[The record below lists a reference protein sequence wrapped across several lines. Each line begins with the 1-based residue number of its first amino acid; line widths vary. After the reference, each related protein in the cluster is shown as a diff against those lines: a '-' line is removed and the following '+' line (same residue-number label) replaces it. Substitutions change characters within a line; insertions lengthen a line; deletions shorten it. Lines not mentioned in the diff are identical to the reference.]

1 MWLAERVWEPHLVK
15 PMVEGGVQYTVVDD
29 VHFKSV
35 GLRKEELFGY
45 YQTEEQGHTLE
56 IFPINRELRYLIP
69 FSPPEKTIDYL
80 RAHATTDGG
89 RLALCFDDGEKFGCW
104 PDTYQA
110 VYLDG
115 WLDRFF
121 TLLEENADWI
131 DTVTVRGFRENHPAW
146 GRIYLPTASY
156 VEMQEWSLPPEQTLL
171 FEEAAKKV
179 DPAYL
184 DFLRGGF
191 WRHFLVKYPESNNLH
206 KKMLLVSSMVE
217 AVLPAQRTVKV
228 GAGGEEKNQ
237 AASNAQEALWRG
249 QCNDPYWHGVFGG
262 LYLTNLRSANY
273 QNLLNAEVLCDSLN
287 HKGPFLTVVQR
298 DFDCDGRPEVLVSTQ
313 EHNCYFT
320 LQGGALFELDFKPK
334 SFNLLDTIT
343 RRPEAYHQRIGKTLH
358 DKPEVESTPRAMRE
372 IAFSKESGLEKMLH
386 YDWYR
391 RLSLIDHF
399 LHPDSFL
406 ESFYNVSYG
415 EQGDFVNQHYQCE
428 VEEEEDQV
436 VLVLRRDGHV
446 WIGTDFWPIRINKR
460 ITIQRDAA
468 HLRAEYS
475 IENGWDRPVS
485 LWFGVEFNAN
495 FLAGNAPDRF
505 YYSPDLAIA
514 EAHLASKGEIPEIN
528 ALGMR
533 DEYLGIDYLLHWSQ
547 PADVWRFP
555 IETISQSEAGF
566 EKVYQSSVVMPNWK
580 FELPPLGVK
589 KFWIDQSIVSL

>member
-1 MWLAERVWEPHLVK
+1 MLLAEQPKISLALGLHNHQPVGNWDWVIEDAYQHAYAPFMDCLSAHPGVAVSVHFTGFLLEWIAEHHPDYIEKLKDLISGGQLEILTGAHYEPILSIIPDRDKVGQIKRLSETIRDLLGEDPVGMWLAERVWEPHLVK
-15 PMVEGGVQYTVVDD
+15 PMVEGEVQYTVVDD

-110 VYLDG
+110 VYQDG

-121 TLLEENADWI
+121 ALLEENADWI
-131 DTVTVRGFRENHPAW
+131 DTVTVRDFRENHPAW

-179 DPAYL
+179 DPAYQ

-217 AVLPAQRTVKV
+217 AALPSHRTVKV
-228 GAGGEEKNQ
+228 GAPGEEKTR
-237 AASNAQEALWRG
+237 AASSAQEALWRG

-287 HKGPFLTVVQR
+287 HKGPFLSVVQR

-313 EHNCYFT
+313 DHNCYFT
-320 LQGGALFELDFKPK
+320 LQGGALFELDYKPK

-358 DKPEVESTPRAMRE
+358 DKPEVESTPRFLRE

-391 RLSLIDHF
+391 RLSL
-399 LHPDSFL
+399 
-406 ESFYNVSYG
+406 
-415 EQGDFVNQHYQCE
+415 
-428 VEEEEDQV
+428 
-436 VLVLRRDGHV
+436 
-446 WIGTDFWPIRINKR
+446 
-460 ITIQRDAA
+460 
-468 HLRAEYS
+468 
-475 IENGWDRPVS
+475 
-485 LWFGVEFNAN
+485 
-495 FLAGNAPDRF
+495 
-505 YYSPDLAIA
+505 
-514 EAHLASKGEIPEIN
+514 
-528 ALGMR
+528 
-533 DEYLGIDYLLHWSQ
+533 
-547 PADVWRFP
+547 
-555 IETISQSEAGF
+555 
-566 EKVYQSSVVMPNWK
+566 
-580 FELPPLGVK
+580 
-589 KFWIDQSIVSL
+589 